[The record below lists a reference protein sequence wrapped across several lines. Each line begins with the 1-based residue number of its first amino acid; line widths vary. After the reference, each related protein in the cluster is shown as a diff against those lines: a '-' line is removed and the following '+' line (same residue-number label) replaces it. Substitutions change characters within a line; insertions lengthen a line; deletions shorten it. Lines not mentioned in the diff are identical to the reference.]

1 MRVSAFTFCLA
12 VLLGFPGSDPGLAG
26 GELSD
31 QAHRLED
38 AGDSGRAREVWAR
51 AVREAPGDGA
61 ILQKYAEFLER
72 YKDPKAWEAYLATAD
87 AYSRAGKRQEAAL
100 ALRRA
105 WLLDLIAGDR
115 ALATTDLAA
124 YKSAAPAAAANLQ
137 LPPAASGGPLQTQ
150 NILIPG
156 PLRSFARMVAVSPD
170 IKPEE
175 LLTALAR
182 NVVLNGYQA
191 TKGIEELEETEYLKL
206 VRRYLSE
213 AHELDKLAGPDKVI
227 RAPSCESTQTGDLLR
242 VLGFRMRGGCGSD
255 VVLETVNA
263 ARAFI
268 TTDSGFPLADLE
280 EALRTDKPFSYDYKP
295 ASAPVAY
302 GPDYWITAKEK
313 KDGDFLDAFLGDPAL
328 CRFYLGMTKLDPETA
343 ETLRK
348 SVNPTRLRALA
359 NVLDFFRRQL

>member
-12 VLLGFPGSDPGLAG
+12 VLLGSRILTPGLAG
-26 GELSD
+26 SELSD

-38 AGDSGRAREVWAR
+38 AGDSGRARELWAR

-72 YKDPKAWEAYLATAD
+72 YKDPKARETYLATAD
-87 AYSRAGKRQEAAL
+87 AYRKAGKSDEAAL

-115 ALATTDLAA
+115 ASATTDLAA

-137 LPPAASGGPLQTQ
+137 LPPAALPAPPETQ

-170 IKPEE
+170 INPDE

-191 TKGIEELEETEYLKL
+191 TKGVEELEETEYLKL
-206 VRRYLSE
+206 VHRYLSQ
-213 AHELDKLAGPDKVI
+213 ARELDKLAGPDKVI
-227 RAPSCESTQTGDLLR
+227 RVPVVRIHPDRTICFAYWGS
-242 VLGFRMRGGCGSD
+242 GC
-255 VVLETVNA
+255 A
-263 ARAFI
+263 AGA
-268 TTDSGFPLADLE
+268 A
-280 EALRTDKPFSYDYKP
+280 
-295 ASAPVAY
+295 
-302 GPDYWITAKEK
+302 AKWCSK
-313 KDGDFLDAFLGDPAL
+313 
-328 CRFYLGMTKLDPETA
+328 R
-343 ETLRK
+343 
-348 SVNPTRLRALA
+348 
-359 NVLDFFRRQL
+359 